1 MYQNILVAY
10 NGSPESQAALREC
23 AGPKAIMRGG
33 PALREAALVQAGRIA
48 AARPA

>member
-23 AGPKAIMRGG
+23 GRLSLPASASVHLLAVVS
-33 PALREAALVQAGRIA
+33 PALSAGG
-48 AARPA
+48 